1 MIVENCIL
9 KRLTIENSNQF
20 KSVTR
25 YGIYMHYIYL
35 KREEKNTVNY
45 LKDQYFSR
53 NTVLR
58 IILRYAWPNPVSL
71 AVKRVTPKINCVCVL
86 KNKRFYS

>member
-1 MIVENCIL
+1 MVYIDVL
-9 KRLTIENSNQF
+9 YMSRKR
-20 KSVTR
+20 K
-25 YGIYMHYIYL
+25 
-35 KREEKNTVNY
+35 KTVNY